1 MEPLLNAM
9 RIPYRIVEDEDKI
22 ERAITDSYAWSHTAY
37 YHSAVV
43 LSGGLV
49 R

>member
-9 RIPYRIVEDEDKI
+9 RIPYRIVDREDAI
-22 ERAITDSYAWSHTAY
+22 QRAIADAYAWSHTAY
-37 YHSAVV
+37 YHSALV
-43 LSGGLV
+43 LAGSIV